1 MILDSLSWSTSFVVV
16 ALTGL
21 LLLLQRYASP
31 SLDPLEPPLLKPRVP
46 LVGHII
52 SMLQEGSSFYVRL
65 L

>member
-16 ALTGL
+16 ALTGI

-46 LVGHII
+46 LLGHII
-52 SMLQEGSSFYVRL
+52 SMLREGGHFYVRL

>member
-1 MILDSLSWSTSFVVV
+1 MILDSLSWSTSFIVV

-21 LLLLQRYASP
+21 LLLLQRYVSP

-52 SMLQEGSSFYVRL
+52 SMFQEGSGFYTRL